1 VKLWQFSF
9 NRLLDLLEVLTQGKE
24 RELLNWL
31 FNNKVEYL
39 SRMTQAKRDR
49 YVEFY
54 LLQVGPTTSLYFN
67 RALDF
72 MTVLIYMW
80 GIKITN
86 ICTKKAYCRVVFIRS
101 R

>member
-1 VKLWQFSF
+1 
-9 NRLLDLLEVLTQGKE
+9 
-24 RELLNWL
+24 
-31 FNNKVEYL
+31 
-39 SRMTQAKRDR
+39 M
-49 YVEFY
+49 Y

-101 R
+101 Q